1 MKFEELYRARTDALD
16 VPELDADELRRKAAE
31 NADDAH
37 RAALPAAPKRGF
49 KIKYAAF
56 AATAAVLVLSVSLVI
71 YTMNGRGGGDT
82 PSDIL
87 ANETAS
93 SPAATET
100 PPVTESVPSDP
111 DTSCD
116 TADAPQT
123 GDESQ
128 TKAQPDTKDTAD
140 TVHPPS
146 PVSPSESDTVTEP
159 VTTADTASSE
169 PPQAE
174 SEKTDGT
181 AGSDESS
188 SDPHFDEPPQRLC
201 ANLDNLGLTPS
212 PEFDWSKSFGV
223 KPDTDGAPCAS
234 PEKSKY
240 DIAKS
245 REASLADADVLVR
258 VTVRDYAYDLYNE
271 RLVYTADV
279 DRLLYSDMICSPIK
293 IILFEKKSNGR
304 PNYYGD
310 DMQLMRIGR
319 TYLIAL
325 KRIES
330 YDGVYYIP
338 VNPYMP
344 QIQMTESGGY
354 LFTATDSEGYFSM
367 MSENTLDVECPD
379 SWKGYM
385 DGFLKYRPDAD
396 RFERNLVICIEKYKA
411 AAGK

>member
-1 MKFEELYRARTDALD
+1 MKLEELYRARTDALD
-16 VPELDADELRRKAAE
+16 VPEIDADELRRKAAE

-37 RAALPAAPKRGF
+37 HAVLPAAPKRGF

-71 YTMNGRGGGDT
+71 YTLNGRGGGDT
-82 PSDIL
+82 PPDIL

-93 SPAATET
+93 SPAETVT
-100 PPVTESVPSDP
+100 PPVTESIPADP
-111 DTSCD
+111 DTSRD

-123 GDESQ
+123 VDEPQ
-128 TKAQPDTKDTAD
+128 TKTPPDTKDTAD
-140 TVHPPS
+140 TVPPPS

-159 VTTADTASSE
+159 MTTADTASS
-169 PPQAE
+169 
-174 SEKTDGT
+174 
-181 AGSDESS
+181 
-188 SDPHFDEPPQRLC
+188 EPPQRLC

-304 PNYYGD
+304 PNYCRD

-367 MSENTLDVECPD
+367 MDENTLDVECPD

-385 DGFLKYRPDAD
+385 DGLLKYRPDAD
-396 RFERNLVICIEKYKA
+396 KFERNLVICIEKYKA

>member
-1 MKFEELYRARTDALD
+1 M
-16 VPELDADELRRKAAE
+16 
-31 NADDAH
+31 
-37 RAALPAAPKRGF
+37 
-49 KIKYAAF
+49 
-56 AATAAVLVLSVSLVI
+56 
-71 YTMNGRGGGDT
+71 
-82 PSDIL
+82 
-87 ANETAS
+87 
-93 SPAATET
+93 
-100 PPVTESVPSDP
+100 
-111 DTSCD
+111 
-116 TADAPQT
+116 
-123 GDESQ
+123 
-128 TKAQPDTKDTAD
+128 
-140 TVHPPS
+140 
-146 PVSPSESDTVTEP
+146 
-159 VTTADTASSE
+159 
-169 PPQAE
+169 
-174 SEKTDGT
+174 
-181 AGSDESS
+181 
-188 SDPHFDEPPQRLC
+188 
-201 ANLDNLGLTPS
+201 
-212 PEFDWSKSFGV
+212 
-223 KPDTDGAPCAS
+223 
-234 PEKSKY
+234 
-240 DIAKS
+240 
-245 REASLADADVLVR
+245 LVR

-279 DRLLYSDMICSPIK
+279 DRLLYSDTICSPIK

-304 PNYYGD
+304 PNYCRD

-367 MSENTLDVECPD
+367 IDENTLDVECPD

>member
-1 MKFEELYRARTDALD
+1 MKLEELYRARTDALD
-16 VPELDADELRRKAAE
+16 VPEIDADELRRKAAE

-37 RAALPAAPKRGF
+37 HAVLPAAPKRGF

-71 YTMNGRGGGDT
+71 YTLNGRGGGDT
-82 PSDIL
+82 PPDIL

-93 SPAATET
+93 SPAETVT
-100 PPVTESVPSDP
+100 PPVTESIPADP
-111 DTSCD
+111 DTSRD

-123 GDESQ
+123 VDEPQ
-128 TKAQPDTKDTAD
+128 TKTPPDTKDTAD
-140 TVHPPS
+140 TVPPPS

-159 VTTADTASSE
+159 VTTADTASS
-169 PPQAE
+169 
-174 SEKTDGT
+174 
-181 AGSDESS
+181 
-188 SDPHFDEPPQRLC
+188 EPPQRLC

-240 DIAKS
+240 DITKS

-279 DRLLYSDMICSPIK
+279 DRLLYSDTICSPIK

-304 PNYYGD
+304 PNYCRD

-367 MSENTLDVECPD
+367 MDENTLDVECPD

-385 DGFLKYRPDAD
+385 DGLLKYRPDAD
-396 RFERNLVICIEKYKA
+396 KFERNLVICIEKYKA

>member
-1 MKFEELYRARTDALD
+1 MREHTNGLSRRAFIGGAVMLG
-16 VPELDADELRRKAAE
+16 AASIV
-31 NADDAH
+31 
-37 RAALPAAPKRGF
+37 APTT
-49 KIKYAAF
+49 AF

-93 SPAATET
+93 SPAATVT

-111 DTSCD
+111 DTSRD

-128 TKAQPDTKDTAD
+128 TKTQPDTKDTAD
-140 TVHPPS
+140 TAAPTA

-159 VTTADTASSE
+159 VTTADTASS
-169 PPQAE
+169 
-174 SEKTDGT
+174 
-181 AGSDESS
+181 
-188 SDPHFDEPPQRLC
+188 EPPQRLC

-279 DRLLYSDMICSPIK
+279 DRLLYSDTICSPIK

-304 PNYYGD
+304 PNYCRD

-396 RFERNLVICIEKYKA
+396 KFERNLVICIEKYKA